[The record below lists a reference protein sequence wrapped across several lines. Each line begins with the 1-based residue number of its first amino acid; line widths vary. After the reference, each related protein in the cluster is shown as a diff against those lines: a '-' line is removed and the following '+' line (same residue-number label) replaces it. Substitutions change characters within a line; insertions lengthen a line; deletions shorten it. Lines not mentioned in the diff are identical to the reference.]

1 MRLTCP
7 NCGAQ
12 YEVPDDVIPAEGR
25 DVQCSNCGDTWF
37 QAHQDA
43 LLPEDDAPEELQSTV
58 DSVDGDL
65 SEEPAETFDEVE
77 PPDVSFDEDADEY
90 TDVDGNDWDLD
101 DDWQDTPAQS
111 AHADETPS
119 HDAELTEG
127 STADLTDEPDEAT
140 EFADY
145 EGVDEALENTPLE
158 NDTDETDTPQ
168 RRGLDPSVAD
178 VLRQEAEHE
187 AHLRASEGRETLET
201 QTELGLG
208 TSAPDVA
215 SRATEARDRMR
226 KLRGLTDDGPA
237 SEPVDISPQRDS
249 RRDLLPDIEE
259 TNSTLRH
266 SGDMARPAD
275 ADTALPS
282 SSARGRGFR
291 LGFVLVILL
300 AAGAVYVYSS
310 HDSLSASYPQF
321 APQIEGFV
329 DSANNSRVWLDT
341 QVTGLFL
348 WLNEIAS
355 GTPEG

>member
-37 QAHQDA
+37 QAHPDA
-43 LLPEDDAPEELQSTV
+43 LLPEEDAPEEVQTTASA
-58 DSVDGDL
+58 DDAGDT
-65 SEEPAETFDEVE
+65 EEATETFDEVE
-77 PPDVSFDEDADEY
+77 PPDVSFDEDPDEY

-101 DDWQDTPAQS
+101 DDWQDTPPES
-111 AHADETPS
+111 APVEEAASHGAEADEASQTDGTDEHDESPEIPDDEDADEALDDTPS
-119 HDAELTEG
+119 ESDN
-127 STADLTDEPDEAT
+127 DEPDS
-140 EFADY
+140 
-145 EGVDEALENTPLE
+145 
-158 NDTDETDTPQ
+158 PQ

-187 AHLRASEGRETLET
+187 ANVRAAEERETLET

-208 TSAPDVA
+208 TPGPDVTQ
-215 SRATEARDRMR
+215 RATEARDRMR
-226 KLRGLTDDGPA
+226 KLRGLTDEAPA
-237 SEPVDISPQRDS
+237 PEPEEISPQRDS

-266 SGDMARPAD
+266 SGDMAQPAG
-275 ADTALPS
+275 ADSALPS
-282 SSARGRGFR
+282 GADRGRGFR

-300 AAGAVYVYSS
+300 AAAAVYVYSS
-310 HDSLSASYPQF
+310 HDKLAASYPQF

-329 DSANNSRVWLDT
+329 DSANNTRVWLDT
-341 QVTGLFL
+341 KVTGLFL
-348 WLNEIAS
+348 WLNEIAG